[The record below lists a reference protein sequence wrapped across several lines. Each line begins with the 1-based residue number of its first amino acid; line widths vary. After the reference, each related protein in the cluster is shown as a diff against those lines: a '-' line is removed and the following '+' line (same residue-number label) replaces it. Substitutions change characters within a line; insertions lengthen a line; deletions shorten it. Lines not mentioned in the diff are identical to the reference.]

1 MNMMM
6 KVYQLPKV
14 EDYWKKELYWL
25 RGGIDS
31 CLQKGRFDYLQQN
44 LLQSQNKNDKFMDSL
59 R

>member
-25 RGGIDS
+25 RGGIDA
-31 CLQKGRFDYLQQN
+31 CLPKGRFDYLQ
-44 LLQSQNKNDKFMDSL
+44 
-59 R
+59 